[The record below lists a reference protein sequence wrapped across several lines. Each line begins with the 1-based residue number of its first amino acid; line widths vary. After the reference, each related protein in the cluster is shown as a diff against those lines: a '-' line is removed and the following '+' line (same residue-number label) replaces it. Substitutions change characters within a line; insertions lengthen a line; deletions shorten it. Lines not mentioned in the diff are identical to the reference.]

1 MAEWAEEFFS
11 GKRSASISDIYNQNA
26 GSGSAKKESVRK
38 RLEEIEKH
46 FDGFFKAVSMDEA
59 DAQ

>member
-1 MAEWAEEFFS
+1 MAGWASEFFS
-11 GKRSASISDIYNQNA
+11 GKKSASISDIYNQNA

-46 FDGFFKAVSMDEA
+46 FDGFFKAVSMNEEVV
-59 DAQ
+59 Q